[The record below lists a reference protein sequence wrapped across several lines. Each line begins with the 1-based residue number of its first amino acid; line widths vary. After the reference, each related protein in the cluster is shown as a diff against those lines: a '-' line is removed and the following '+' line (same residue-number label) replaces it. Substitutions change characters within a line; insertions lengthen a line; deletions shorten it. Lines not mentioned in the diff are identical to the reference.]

1 MKAVKKA
8 EIFIQEHTI
17 TADDEVDVILTPIF
31 SSARGMFYINIT
43 ITATNG

>member
-8 EIFIQEHTI
+8 DMFIQEHTI
-17 TADDEVDVILTPIF
+17 TADDDDVILTPIF

-43 ITATNG
+43 ITETNG